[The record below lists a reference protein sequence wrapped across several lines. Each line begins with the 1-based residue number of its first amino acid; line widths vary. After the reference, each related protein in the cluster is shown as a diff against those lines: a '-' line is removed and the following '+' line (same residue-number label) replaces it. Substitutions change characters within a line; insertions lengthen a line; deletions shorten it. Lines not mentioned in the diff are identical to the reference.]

1 MNDNLNIILTRIDNR
16 LVHGQVGLT
25 WTATLGANLIVV
37 IDDIAAND
45 TLQQKLME
53 AVAKSSSVQIRFF
66 TVDQFVSIMDNA
78 TADQKIFIVVHSPIG
93 VQRLLE
99 KGVPIK
105 TVNVGNMH
113 YERGKMPLNRKVYVD
128 EADLEALKMIES
140 YQVQLFIQDVPGA
153 VSEKLVNIKDIKFK
167 L

>member
-53 AVAKSSSVQIRFF
+53 AVAKSSSAQIRFF